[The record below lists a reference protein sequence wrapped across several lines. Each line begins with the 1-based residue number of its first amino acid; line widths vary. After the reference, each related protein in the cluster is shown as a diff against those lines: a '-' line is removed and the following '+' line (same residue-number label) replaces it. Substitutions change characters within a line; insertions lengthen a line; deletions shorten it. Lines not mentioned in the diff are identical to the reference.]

1 MKKKNTGLIAI
12 VGGVIAVVGLL
23 FVLNFLTNKQE
34 EGYLIDDD
42 GKKEE
47 ITVDYENVKEEIQ
60 VEGLDL
66 TGQSFIGKTEAP
78 VKVVKFGDYKCSHCA
93 TWEKM
98 VFKPMKEKY
107 VDNGDVQFYYI
118 NFQFMGPDSILAGI
132 AGEAI
137 YNQNPDA
144 FWVFYEKLFEAQR
157 PANEIWATKTFLK
170 KFVKENVE
178 GIDYEL
184 FNKELDEEKYLY
196 DVKRDFVMGDKLGIT
211 STPTIVVN
219 GKAIGNTYQD
229 LEKEIESLLK
239 EGK

>member
-1 MKKKNTGLIAI
+1 MKKKNTGLLII
-12 VGGVIAVVGLL
+12 FGGIIAVVSILV
-23 FVLNFLTNKQE
+23 VLNFLTNKQKE
-34 EGYLIDDD
+34 AYLIDED
-42 GKKEE
+42 GNKEE
-47 ITVDYENVKEEIQ
+47 ITVDYADVKEEIK

-66 TGQSFIGKTEAP
+66 TSQSFIGKMDAP
-78 VKVVKFGDYKCSHCA
+78 IKVVEFGDYKCSHCA

-107 VDNGDVQFYYI
+107 IDNGDVQFYYI

-137 YNQNPDA
+137 YKQNPEA
-144 FWVFYEKLFEAQR
+144 FWKYYEKLFDAQK
-157 PANEIWATKTFLK
+157 PASETWATKTFLK
-170 KFVKENVE
+170 KFVKENVD
-178 GIDYEL
+178 GIDYDL

-196 DVKRDFVMGDKLGIT
+196 DVKRDMVMGEKLGIS
-211 STPTIVVN
+211 STPTIIVN

-239 EGK
+239 AGE